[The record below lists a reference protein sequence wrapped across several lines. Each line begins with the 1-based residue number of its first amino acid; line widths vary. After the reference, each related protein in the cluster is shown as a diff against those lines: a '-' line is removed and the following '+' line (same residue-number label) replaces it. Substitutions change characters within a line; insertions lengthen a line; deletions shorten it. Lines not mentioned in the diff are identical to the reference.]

1 MPHFKIYLTASL
13 LLLLCACHDKPAPE
27 PQADSP
33 PDPKM
38 QALLNTPVSDI
49 NEDTVNDFLSEDSR
63 TEPAN
68 EESEPTPEHLTEPEA
83 QYQEEFE
90 LKVYREETQ
99 STMTGYIDKI
109 DILSLN
115 DQPTT
120 IKNVVVN
127 RGHCRVVSLYD
138 CSTYSGSEREYQF
151 RHLHLLIL
159 IKDYAEPNKA
169 LHKLSTLLV

>member
-1 MPHFKIYLTASL
+1 MPHFKICLTASL

-33 PDPKM
+33 PDPKI

-49 NEDTVNDFLSEDSR
+49 NEDTVNDFLSEDSG

-68 EESEPTPEHLTEPEA
+68 EESEPAPEHLTEPEA

-120 IKNVVVN
+120 IKSVTVN

-138 CSTYSGSEREYQF
+138 YQNMHYGSVALAYPRCNAAHIREVSVNTNSGTYTYNF
-151 RHLHLLIL
+151 
-159 IKDYAEPNKA
+159 N
-169 LHKLSTLLV
+169 